1 MGIFRKYQEDAKRTS
16 VDLGDLKLNLSH
28 MVLGII
34 SELEEYNKAMVEG
47 DMVNAREELADMCW
61 YLANYCNFRGFDLE
75 DIIGNPN
82 SLSFDLEKWEEN
94 VPLFFTFSS
103 RLSDYVKKY
112 IAYNKPLDEK
122 LEKKT
127 IEAIAYSLT
136 LDDNYFD
143 FEVDLK
149 KNIDKLKQRYP
160 EKFTEENALN
170 RDLKAERLILEG
182 DGY

>member
-1 MGIFRKYQEDAKRTS
+1 MEIFRKYQEDAKRTC

-61 YLANYCNFRGFDLE
+61 YLANYCNFRGFDLD

-82 SLSFDLEKWEEN
+82 SLSFDLEDWEEE
-94 VPLFFTFSS
+94 VSLFFTFSS
-103 RLSDYVKKY
+103 RLSDYVKKH
-112 IAYNKPLDEK
+112 IAYNKPLDDE
-122 LEKKT
+122 LEKKA

-182 DGY
+182 

>member
-1 MGIFRKYQEDAKRTS
+1 MKLFKQYQEDAKRTCA
-16 VDLGDLKLNLSH
+16 DLGDLKLNLSH
-28 MVLGII
+28 MALGII
-34 SELEEYNKAMVEG
+34 SELEEYTKAMVED

-75 DIIGNPN
+75 DVIGNPN
-82 SLSFDLEKWEEN
+82 SLSFDLQKWEEE
-94 VPLFFTFSS
+94 VSLLLVFSS

-112 IAYNKPLDEK
+112 IAYNKPLNEE
-122 LEKKT
+122 LEKKA

-136 LDDNYFD
+136 LEADYFD

-160 EKFTEENALN
+160 EKFTEEKALN
-170 RDLKAERLILEG
+170 RDLKAERLILEE
-182 DGY
+182 